1 MDSDYS
7 ESGSESSEAAYRPGA
22 DEEDDNEEY
31 VETPRRSKS
40 RGNKRQ
46 RNGNN
51 GINRSNTN
59 RRRRTREVQDEDA
72 EAEEE
77 EELELEQMSSPRKR
91 GGGTTHVVDEEDE
104 EGEDAQEL
112 SPEPK
117 VPSEDVEAED
127 EIQVPTAVE
136 EDELPEATEELMKP
150 NENDRTSNGT
160 KSKMLTELL
169 GDGSSKKNL
178 TEEEIALRR
187 AENARKR
194 KNLSEKR
201 LEEEKQETINKLL
214 RRRAGKSR
222 SHVDDRE
229 DENNNDTGEPGPNG
243 ESINFSKPRRPYIS
257 KGMNRTLRKAKI
269 DLYCPVEQTR
279 ELH

>member
-7 ESGSESSEAAYRPGA
+7 DSGSESLEPAYRPGA
-22 DEEDDNEEY
+22 DDDDDNEEY
-31 VETPRRSKS
+31 IEVQHTPKRSKP
-40 RGNKRQ
+40 RANKRSKTG
-46 RNGNN
+46 NG
-51 GINRSNTN
+51 GISRSSNN
-59 RRRRTREVQDEDA
+59 RRRRTREIQDEDA
-72 EAEEE
+72 EAEAE

-91 GGGTTHVVDEEDE
+91 GGGGTQVVDEEEEDE
-104 EGEDAQEL
+104 EDAQEL

-117 VPSEDVEAED
+117 MFSEDVEVED
-127 EIQVPTAVE
+127 EIPAPTAVE
-136 EDELPEATEELMKP
+136 EEELRETTEESMKP
-150 NENDRTSNGT
+150 NGNGGASNGT

-169 GDGSSKKNL
+169 GDGSTKKIM

-222 SHVDDRE
+222 SHVDDKE
-229 DENNNDTGEPGPNG
+229 DENSNNTGESGPNG
-243 ESINFSKPRRPYIS
+243 ESLSFSRPRRPYIS
-257 KGMNRTLRKAKI
+257 KGMNRTLRKPDV
-269 DLYCPVEQTR
+269 DLYCSIEFD
-279 ELH
+279 

>member
-7 ESGSESSEAAYRPGA
+7 DSGSASSEAAYKPGA
-22 DEEDDNEEY
+22 DDDDDNEEY
-31 VETPRRSKS
+31 VELQETPRRSKP
-40 RGNKRQ
+40 RTNKRL
-46 RNGNN
+46 RNGNSSVS
-51 GINRSNTN
+51 RSNN
-59 RRRRTREVQDEDA
+59 SRRRRTREVQDED
-72 EAEEE
+72 AEEE

-91 GGGTTHVVDEEDE
+91 GGGGTHVLDEEEEDE
-104 EGEDAQEL
+104 EDAQEV
-112 SPEPK
+112 SPGPK
-117 VPSEDVEAED
+117 MLSEDEV
-127 EIQVPTAVE
+127 QVPTAVE
-136 EDELPEATEELMKP
+136 EEDLRETTEESMKP
-150 NENDRTSNGT
+150 NGNERASNGT

-222 SHVDDRE
+222 SHVDDKE
-229 DENNNDTGEPGPNG
+229 DENNTNSGESGPNG

-257 KGMNRTLRKAKI
+257 KGMNRTLRKADI
-269 DLYCPVEQTR
+269 DLYCRVEQS
-279 ELH
+279 